1 MKFLITIALT
11 VFFSV
16 IVSAGTKRNI
26 VERTNSFKPLVQ
38 RKIFPSHHDSR
49 VKRQLSGS
57 VVSNP
62 IGAPTVNLQASH
74 GIGNPNHNLIGTAFA
89 SGIPGGDITRGGQL
103 DYNL

>member
-1 MKFLITIALT
+1 MKFLLIIALT
-11 VFFSV
+11 VFCSA
-16 IVSAGTKRNI
+16 IVSAGTYRHI
-26 VERTNSFKPLVQ
+26 IQRSNSFKPLVQ
-38 RKIFPSHHDSR
+38 RKIFPSNHDR

-74 GIGNPNHNLIGTAFA
+74 GIGNPDHNLIGTAFA
-89 SGIPGGDITRGGQL
+89 SGIPGGQVTRGGQL